1 MTPSHFLLLP
11 LLALTA
17 PLVTAKVGF
26 EGCTSTTTTW
36 TYSHDIVLY
45 YLPDTGEVCDNPDC
59 GGGRAPPKT
68 DKPWCG
74 NYKGTTTYSPM
85 FIELP
90 TPTTTAVPT
99 TSSASKPEET
109 SDADPDGDDDDEIP
123 VLTSE
128 ARETGTTFLTSSVQ
142 ETGDSSGVTPT
153 KTGTQNENVTPAPSG
168 TGVNSSPA
176 GGEDETSST
185 TPTGTD
191 VDAPEDTGA
200 AAGVRVAGGMMAGL
214 VAVAGVLAMC

>member
-1 MTPSHFLLLP
+1 MAPSHLLLLP

-17 PLVTAKVGF
+17 PLVTAKIGF
-26 EGCTSTTTTW
+26 EGCTSTLTTW
-36 TYSHDIVLY
+36 TYSHDIILY

-85 FIELP
+85 FIKLP
-90 TPTTTAVPT
+90 TPTTTPVPT
-99 TSSASKPEET
+99 TSSVSEPEET
-109 SDADPDGDDDDEIP
+109 SDAGSDDETTP
-123 VLTSE
+123 STSE
-128 ARETGTTFLTSSVQ
+128 ARETGTTFLTSTTAQ
-142 ETGDSSGVTPT
+142 ETGDSSDVTPT
-153 KTGTQNENVTPAPSG
+153 KTGTQSENVTPAPSG
-168 TGVNSSPA
+168 TDVSSSSA
-176 GGEDETSST
+176 GEEDGTSST
-185 TPTGTD
+185 APTGTD
-191 VDAPEDTGA
+191 VNPPEDTGA